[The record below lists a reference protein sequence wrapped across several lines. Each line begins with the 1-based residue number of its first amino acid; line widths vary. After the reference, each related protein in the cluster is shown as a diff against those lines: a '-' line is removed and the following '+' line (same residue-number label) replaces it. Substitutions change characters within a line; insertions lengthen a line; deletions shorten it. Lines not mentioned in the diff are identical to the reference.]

1 MSGGLLSRPTAA
13 AAGLVLAGP
22 RLLARGTA
30 PAVGAAAGAV
40 AGTARAGVRSADF
53 ALRVARVTRAALPG
67 APRDWRAGTR
77 THLALREATPE
88 ELRQAAGRAEHA
100 AERAEKAGDAE
111 RTARQADGAYAADGA
126 DRAERASG
134 ADGAVGADVTDRAA
148 GTAGADRDSR
158 AEVADGADRAVGA
171 DMTDRA
177 AGADVTDRA
186 ARADGAGR
194 ADVADRTGGAGRA
207 AEADV
212 TDRADGA
219 DVTDRAVGAVGADRA
234 SGVDGAARADVAGGT
249 ARADVAD
256 GTGPADGA
264 EGPDRA
270 AWAERAE
277 GVDRAAADRADR
289 AGGELVVEREPGGGE
304 QPGAGARKH
313 PRRTEHLARRVA
325 AALAEHPDVAFAYW
339 DQGLGRLVVA
349 ATEEA
354 VSDRVVERA
363 AALAERHGL
372 VPADDDSV
380 EELGH
385 PGDPASVRTAAE
397 ALAADAV
404 GAAAA
409 LVGSAMRL
417 PPSPRLVTAVVT
429 LLREN
434 PRFRAWMRARLGNA
448 RMEVFFAVANAAVHG
463 AGHTP
468 TSLLLDGML
477 RTSQLAEAV
486 VRTAAFE
493 TVHDQLCAP
502 GRDSV
507 PVDPSL
513 RPPLRTSPAQEYAAH
528 ASTGSVLGA
537 AAALLVK
544 HDVAEAA
551 EAVLAGS
558 PKAARY
564 GPAAFH
570 AVLSGALS
578 GAGVL
583 VRDPG
588 RLRQLEMAGTIVL
601 HPSALR
607 KPGAGADPWAE
618 PVLDAARRAGLR
630 VVVVDDPALADFT
643 GLADQVVGADRPL
656 REVVDELR
664 DEGGV
669 VTVARP
675 RPHDDADVT
684 SGLLGGDVAVALTD
698 EDGQVVWGA
707 DVLAPH
713 GLADVWRLLIAIPAE
728 RGVGRR
734 SQTLARSGAALS
746 GLLVAVG
753 ESSRRGRGAPLPGL
767 RHAPVDIGAAAALFT
782 GVRAALGVAVARAPH
797 PRPRVAW
804 HALHPDDVR
813 DRLEQE
819 APPEPT
825 PLAQATARARTAAG
839 TVVRQPVLAPARW
852 SWQLGQAVRGELDD
866 PLTPVLAV
874 GSAASAILGSAVDAL
889 LVLGALDLNAL
900 VGGVQRL
907 RAERALSGLL
917 AQQKQKARV
926 TDDGDTARVVD
937 AAKLSPGHVIDLKT
951 DDVVPADAR
960 LLWED
965 GLEVD
970 ESALTG
976 ESLPVDKGMDATPRA
991 PVAERNCMVFE
1002 GTTVVAG
1009 RAQAVV
1015 VDTGDRTEAARAV
1028 SLAARVPPSAGVQA
1042 RLQELT
1048 RKAMPLTMA
1057 GGAAVTG
1064 LSLLRGTPIKQA
1076 VSGGVAVAV
1085 AAVPEG
1091 LPLVATVA
1099 QLAAA
1104 RRLSSRGL
1112 LVRTPRTLEALGRM
1126 DTICFD
1132 KTGTLTENRLRLVRV
1147 ADADGT
1153 VHTLDRPAA
1162 AETLRAAARACPR
1175 LNGDSVRP
1183 VHATDE
1189 AVLDA
1194 AGPDPDW
1201 EQTEGVPFE
1210 AARGYAAA
1218 VGRAADGTPVL
1229 VVKGAPETV
1238 LPTCADLPSHIFD
1251 RAQSLAGDG
1260 LRVLA
1265 VAGRPLR
1272 EGEKATDVLEAPL
1285 QDLEFTGLLALADVA
1300 RETSPA
1306 LVRGLREAGVR
1317 PVVLTG
1323 DHPQTA
1329 HAIAVD
1335 LGWPDDANVVT
1346 GDELAAA
1353 DRTVRARM
1361 LRDAD
1366 VVARVAPE
1374 QKLQVVE
1381 ALRDAG
1387 RVVGMVGDG
1396 ANDAAAIRAADIGVG
1411 ISARGSAAARN
1422 AADLVVTG
1430 DDLSVLIEAVHEG
1443 RALWHSV
1450 ADAIAILIGG
1460 NAGEV
1465 GFGILGTVLS
1475 GSAPLS
1481 TRQMLLVNL
1490 FTDLFPA
1497 MAVAVTPKED
1507 GGESTASD
1515 QPLGTALLG
1524 TPLIRQIR
1532 HRALTTCLGATVA
1545 WLFGRFTPGTTRRS
1559 TTMAL
1564 CALVGTQLAQTLTDR
1579 RDSPLVRL
1587 TSLGSALVL
1596 FALVETPG
1604 ASQLFGCTPLGPMA
1618 WAGVLAAIAVALAGQ
1633 KALPTV
1639 EEALLKR
1646 WPSLADQL
1654 G

>member
-1 MSGGLLSRPTAA
+1 MSAGLISRPTAA

-30 PAVGAAAGAV
+30 PAVGVAAGAV

-53 ALRVARVTRAALPG
+53 ALRAARVTRAALPG
-67 APRDWRAGTR
+67 APRHWHTGTR
-77 THLALREATPE
+77 THLALRQATPE
-88 ELRQAAGRAEHA
+88 ELRQAAHQAEEA
-100 AERAEKAGDAE
+100 AERAENAGDA
-111 RTARQADGAYAADGA
+111 AR
-126 DRAERASG
+126 S
-134 ADGAVGADVTDRAA
+134 TDRPGEGLYPAA
-148 GTAGADRDSR
+148 
-158 AEVADGADRAVGA
+158 EP
-171 DMTDRA
+171 
-177 AGADVTDRA
+177 
-186 ARADGAGR
+186 
-194 ADVADRTGGAGRA
+194 GGAGHPGVSEARVAERPGEGLYPA
-207 AEADV
+207 ADPGDAGHPGVSEARV
-212 TDRADGA
+212 AERPGEGLYPAADPGDA
-219 DVTDRAVGAVGADRA
+219 GHLGD
-234 SGVDGAARADVAGGT
+234 GVERVAG
-249 ARADVAD
+249 RD
-256 GTGPADGA
+256 
-264 EGPDRA
+264 E
-270 AWAERAE
+270 
-277 GVDRAAADRADR
+277 
-289 AGGELVVEREPGGGE
+289 GGGGH
-304 QPGAGARKH
+304 GAHAH
-313 PRRTEHLARRVA
+313 HTEHLARRVA
-325 AALAEHPDVAFAYW
+325 VALAEHPDVAFAYW
-339 DQGLGRLVVA
+339 DQGLARLVVA

-363 AALAERHGL
+363 AVLAERYGL
-372 VPADDDSV
+372 VPMAADDTV
-380 EELGH
+380 EEMDH
-385 PGDPASVRTAAE
+385 PGDPASVRTVAE
-397 ALAADAV
+397 ALAADVVGVAV
-404 GAAAA
+404 A
-409 LVGSAMRL
+409 LAGSALRM
-417 PPSPRLVTAVVT
+417 PASPRLVTAMVT

-434 PRFRAWMRARLGNA
+434 PRFRSWLRARLGNA
-448 RMEVFFAVANAAVHG
+448 RMEVVLAAANAAVHG
-463 AGHTP
+463 AGHSP
-468 TSLLLDGML
+468 TSLLLDGVL
-477 RTSQLAEAV
+477 RSCQLAEAV

-493 TVHDQLCAP
+493 TVHDHLCAP

-507 PVDPSL
+507 PADPGV

-544 HDVAEAA
+544 HNLGEAA

-578 GAGVL
+578 RAGVL
-583 VRDPG
+583 VRDPD
-588 RLRQLEMAGTIVL
+588 RLRQLEMAGTVVL

-607 KPGAGADPWAE
+607 TPGAGADPWAE
-618 PVLDAARRAGLR
+618 AVLDAARRAGLR

-643 GLADQVVGADRPL
+643 GLADQVVDADRPL
-656 REVVDELR
+656 SEVVDELR
-664 DEGGV
+664 EEGGV

-675 RPHDDADVT
+675 RPHEDAHVT
-684 SGLLGGDVAVALTD
+684 FGLLRGDVAVALTD

-713 GLADVWRLLIAIPAE
+713 GLADVWRLLIAIPAA

-746 GLLVAVG
+746 GLLVAIG
-753 ESSRRGRGAPLPGL
+753 ESRKGGGGSPLPGL
-767 RHAPVDIGAAAALFT
+767 PHAPVDLGAAAALFS
-782 GVRAALGVAVARAPH
+782 GVRTALGVAAARAPH
-797 PRPRVAW
+797 PRPRVSW

-813 DRLEQE
+813 DRLERQ

-825 PLAQATARARTAAG
+825 PVEQATARARTAADS
-839 TVVRQPVLAPARW
+839 VVRQPALAPARW
-852 SWQLGQAVRGELDD
+852 SWQLARAVRGELDD

-900 VGGVQRL
+900 VGGIQRL

-926 TDDGDTARVVD
+926 ADDDEGESAHLVD
-937 AAKLSPGHVIDLKT
+937 AAKLSPGDVIDLKT

-960 LLWED
+960 LLWQD

-976 ESLPVDKGMDATPRA
+976 ESLPVDKDMDPTPRA
-991 PVAERNCMVFE
+991 PVAERHCIVFE

-1015 VDTGDRTEAARAV
+1015 VETGDRTEAARAV
-1028 SLAARVPPSAGVQA
+1028 SLAARVPPAGGVQA

-1064 LSLLRGTPIKQA
+1064 LSLLRGTPIRQA

-1147 ADADGT
+1147 ADGEGT
-1153 VHTLDRPAA
+1153 VHTLDQPDA
-1162 AETLRAAARACPR
+1162 AETMRAAARACPR

-1201 EQTEGVPFE
+1201 EQTEGLAFE

-1218 VGRAADGTPVL
+1218 VGRAGDGSPVL

-1238 LPTCADLPSHIFD
+1238 LPTCAGLPSHIHD

-1265 VAGRPLR
+1265 VAVRPLK
-1272 EGEKATDVLEAPL
+1272 EGEQATDVLEEPL
-1285 QDLEFTGLLALADVA
+1285 RDLEFTGLLALADVA

-1353 DRTVRARM
+1353 DRTVRSRM

-1411 ISARGSAAARN
+1411 INARGSAAARN

-1430 DDLSVLIEAVHEG
+1430 DDLSVLIEAVQEG

-1475 GSAPLS
+1475 GAAPLS

-1497 MAVAVTPKED
+1497 MAVAVTPTEKD
-1507 GGESTASD
+1507 ESTAAEPD
-1515 QPLGTALLG
+1515 EPLGTALLG
-1524 TPLIRQIR
+1524 APLIRQIR

-1545 WLFGRFTPGTTRRS
+1545 WLFGRFTPGTARRS

-1564 CALVGTQLAQTLTDR
+1564 CAVVGTQLAQTLADR
-1579 RDSPLVRL
+1579 RDSPLVRF
-1587 TSLGSALVL
+1587 TSLGSAVVL

-1604 ASQLFGCTPLGPMA
+1604 ASQLFGCAPLGPMA
-1618 WAGVLAAIAVALAGQ
+1618 WAGVLAAIAVALVGQ
-1633 KALPTV
+1633 KALPGV
-1639 EEALLKR
+1639 EELLLKR
-1646 WPSLADQL
+1646 WPNLASQT